1 MKRVISAVLFGFI
14 MVVLVSRSAVAQPAS
29 QPSAGGAQQ
38 SVGAASAHGS
48 MMGDGMG
55 MGGMSGMSGMGGM
68 SGMSGMMGM
77 GMMPMMTQM
86 MKQDPKLM
94 GRMMELHGEMM
105 RTMGDALIKR
115 GKELQQGK

>member
-14 MVVLVSRSAVAQPAS
+14 MVVLVSRIAVAQPAS
-29 QPSAGGAQQ
+29 QPSAGVAQQ

-77 GMMPMMTQM
+77 MPMMLRANQARRLFT
-86 MKQDPKLM
+86 
-94 GRMMELHGEMM
+94 
-105 RTMGDALIKR
+105 AAV
-115 GKELQQGK
+115 

>member
-1 MKRVISAVLFGFI
+1 MQPASRPESKESGVLMKRVISAVLFGFI
-14 MVVLVSRSAVAQPAS
+14 MVVLVSRIAVAQPAS
-29 QPSAGGAQQ
+29 QPSAGVAQQ

-77 GMMPMMTQM
+77 MPMMTQM
-86 MKQDPKLM
+86 MKQ
-94 GRMMELHGEMM
+94 
-105 RTMGDALIKR
+105 
-115 GKELQQGK
+115 